1 MSDPQVRR
9 IFGIPVHL
17 HHGAVLSLARQI
29 VESTG
34 RSDAAEDIKPGK
46 DSAGF
51 PRGSGSF
58 ASSETSEQVAETSAI
73 ASSGPAKQAPQKPVA
88 VPKIGDQAAGSSNH
102 CNGPTTVAA
111 EAGTVEPV
119 STEEPVKDAVTAPAI
134 GTAREPSVS
143 SRRTAVVAFL
153 REALAKGPVAASEV
167 ERRAVDA
174 GLLGQAEQLGKSKVF
189 RTARAS
195 LGVMTRQRPGRR
207 AAGWTWSLDPRD
219 PPSPTGGDS

>member
-1 MSDPQVRR
+1 MSNSPLPASGTAALVSSK
-9 IFGIPVHL
+9 
-17 HHGAVLSLARQI
+17 LSR
-29 VESTG
+29 
-34 RSDAAEDIKPGK
+34 PGM
-46 DSAGF
+46 
-51 PRGSGSF
+51 P
-58 ASSETSEQVAETSAI
+58 
-73 ASSGPAKQAPQKPVA
+73 SGPAKQAPQKPVA

-119 STEEPVKDAVTAPAI
+119 STEERVKDAVTAPAI
-134 GTAREPSVS
+134 VGSGTAREPSVS

-195 LGVMTRQRPGRR
+195 LGVMTRQQPGRR